1 MENENK
7 MNAYECMFIVD
18 ISTGSD
24 AAAPTVQKFV
34 NLIDTNG
41 EIVDVAEWGKRR
53 FEYPIND
60 QNEGYYTVV
69 TFKAPSEFPTELE
82 RLLNIDEAVMRSIVV
97 KIDDAVAERVAR
109 RAAERAAAAEAAAVE
124 AENAAAEETAPVEE
138 AAPADEAAPAEET
151 APAEE
156 AAPADAE

>member
-1 MENENK
+1 MEKEIK
-7 MNAYECMFIVD
+7 MNAYECMFIAD
-18 ISTGSD
+18 ISAGVD

-60 QNEGYYTVV
+60 KNEGYYTVV
-69 TFKAPSEFPTELE
+69 TFKAQSDFPTELE
-82 RLLNIDEAVMRSIVV
+82 RLLNIDESVMRSMAV

-109 RAAERAAAAEAAAVE
+109 RAADRAAAAAAAEAE
-124 AENAAAEETAPVEE
+124 AQAAA
-138 AAPADEAAPAEET
+138 EAAPAEEP
-151 APAEE
+151 AAEE
-156 AAPADAE
+156 AAPVAETAADAE

>member
-1 MENENK
+1 MEKEIK
-7 MNAYECMFIVD
+7 MNAYECMFIAD
-18 ISTGSD
+18 ISAGVD

-60 QNEGYYTVV
+60 KNEGYYTVV
-69 TFKAPSEFPTELE
+69 TFKAQSDFPTELE
-82 RLLNIDEAVMRSIVV
+82 RLLNIDESVMRSMVV

-109 RAAERAAAAEAAAVE
+109 RAADRAAAAAAAEAEAQVAA
-124 AENAAAEETAPVEE
+124 
-138 AAPADEAAPAEET
+138 EAAPAEEP
-151 APAEE
+151 AAEE
-156 AAPADAE
+156 AAPVAETAADAE

>member
-1 MENENK
+1 MEKEIK
-7 MNAYECMFIVD
+7 MNAYECMFIAD
-18 ISTGSD
+18 ISAGVD

-60 QNEGYYTVV
+60 KNEGYYTVV
-69 TFKAPSEFPTELE
+69 TFKAQSDFPTELE
-82 RLLNIDEAVMRSIVV
+82 RLLNIDESVMRSMVV

-109 RAAERAAAAEAAAVE
+109 RAADRAAAAAAAEAE
-124 AENAAAEETAPVEE
+124 AQAAA
-138 AAPADEAAPAEET
+138 EAAPAEEP
-151 APAEE
+151 AAEE
-156 AAPADAE
+156 AAPVAETAADAE

>member
-1 MENENK
+1 
-7 MNAYECMFIVD
+7 MFVVD
-18 ISTGSD
+18 ISAGVD

-69 TFKAPSEFPTELE
+69 TFKAPSDFPTELE
-82 RLLNIDEAVMRSIVV
+82 RLLNIDETVMRSMVV
-97 KIDDAVAERVAR
+97 KIDEAVAERVAR
-109 RAAERAAAAEAAAVE
+109 RAADRAAAAAAAAEAA
-124 AENAAAEETAPVEE
+124 ENAETAE
-138 AAPADEAAPAEET
+138 

-156 AAPADAE
+156 APAAEAESADVAAE

>member
-1 MENENK
+1 MEKEIK
-7 MNAYECMFIVD
+7 MNAYECMFIAD
-18 ISTGSD
+18 ISAGVD

-60 QNEGYYTVV
+60 KNEGYYTVV
-69 TFKAPSEFPTELE
+69 TFKAQSDFPTELE
-82 RLLNIDEAVMRSIVV
+82 RLLNIDESVMRSMVV

-109 RAAERAAAAEAAAVE
+109 RAADRAAAAAAAEAE
-124 AENAAAEETAPVEE
+124 AKAAA
-138 AAPADEAAPAEET
+138 EAAPAEEP
-151 APAEE
+151 AAEE
-156 AAPADAE
+156 AAPVAETAADAE

>member
-1 MENENK
+1 MEKEIK
-7 MNAYECMFIVD
+7 MNAYECMFIAD
-18 ISTGSD
+18 ISAGVD

-60 QNEGYYTVV
+60 KNEGYYTVV
-69 TFKAPSEFPTELE
+69 TFKAQSDFPTELE
-82 RLLNIDEAVMRSIVV
+82 RLLNIDESVMRSMVV

-109 RAAERAAAAEAAAVE
+109 RAADRAAAAAAAAAEAQ
-124 AENAAAEETAPVEE
+124 AAA
-138 AAPADEAAPAEET
+138 EAAPAEEP
-151 APAEE
+151 AAEE
-156 AAPADAE
+156 AAPVAETAADAE

>member
-1 MENENK
+1 MEKEIK
-7 MNAYECMFIVD
+7 MNAYECMFIAD
-18 ISTGSD
+18 ISAGVD

-60 QNEGYYTVV
+60 KNEGYYTVV
-69 TFKAPSEFPTELE
+69 TFKAQSDFPTELE
-82 RLLNIDEAVMRSIVV
+82 RLLNIDESVMRSMVV

-109 RAAERAAAAEAAAVE
+109 RAADRAAAAAATEAEAQAAA
-124 AENAAAEETAPVEE
+124 
-138 AAPADEAAPAEET
+138 EAAPAEEP
-151 APAEE
+151 AAEE
-156 AAPADAE
+156 AAPVAETAADAE

>member
-1 MENENK
+1 MEKEIK
-7 MNAYECMFIVD
+7 MNAYECMFIAD
-18 ISTGSD
+18 ISAGVD

-60 QNEGYYTVV
+60 KNEGYYTVV
-69 TFKAPSEFPTELE
+69 TFKAQSDFPTELE
-82 RLLNIDEAVMRSIVV
+82 RLLNIDESVMRYMVV

-109 RAAERAAAAEAAAVE
+109 RAADRAAAAAAAEAE
-124 AENAAAEETAPVEE
+124 AQAAA
-138 AAPADEAAPAEET
+138 EAAPAEEP
-151 APAEE
+151 AAEE
-156 AAPADAE
+156 AAPVAETAADAE

>member
-1 MENENK
+1 MEKEIK
-7 MNAYECMFIVD
+7 MNAYECMFIAD
-18 ISTGSD
+18 ISAGVD

-60 QNEGYYTVV
+60 KNEGYYTVV
-69 TFKAPSEFPTELE
+69 TFKAQSDFPTELE
-82 RLLNIDEAVMRSIVV
+82 RLLNIDESVMRSMVV

-109 RAAERAAAAEAAAVE
+109 RAADRAAAAAAEAE
-124 AENAAAEETAPVEE
+124 AKAAA
-138 AAPADEAAPAEET
+138 EAAPAEE
-151 APAEE
+151 PAVEE
-156 AAPADAE
+156 AAPVAETAADAE

>member
-1 MENENK
+1 MEKEIK
-7 MNAYECMFIVD
+7 MNAYECMFIAD
-18 ISTGSD
+18 ISAGVD

-60 QNEGYYTVV
+60 KNEGYYTVV
-69 TFKAPSEFPTELE
+69 TFKAQSDFPTELE
-82 RLLNIDEAVMRSIVV
+82 RLLNIDESVMRSMVV

-109 RAAERAAAAEAAAVE
+109 RAADRAAGAAAAEAE
-124 AENAAAEETAPVEE
+124 AQAAA
-138 AAPADEAAPAEET
+138 EAAPAEEP
-151 APAEE
+151 AAEE
-156 AAPADAE
+156 AAPVAETAADAE

>member
-1 MENENK
+1 
-7 MNAYECMFIVD
+7 MFVVD
-18 ISTGSD
+18 ISAGVD

-69 TFKAPSEFPTELE
+69 TFKAPSDFPTELE
-82 RLLNIDEAVMRSIVV
+82 RLLNIDETVMRSMVV
-97 KIDDAVAERVAR
+97 KIDEAVAERVAR
-109 RAAERAAAAEAAAVE
+109 RAADRAAAAAAAAEAAENAETAEAPTEEAPAAE
-124 AENAAAEETAPVEE
+124 AESADVAAE
-138 AAPADEAAPAEET
+138 
-151 APAEE
+151 
-156 AAPADAE
+156 

>member
-1 MENENK
+1 MEKEIK
-7 MNAYECMFIVD
+7 MNAYECMFIAD
-18 ISTGSD
+18 ISAGVD

-60 QNEGYYTVV
+60 KNEGYYTVV
-69 TFKAPSEFPTELE
+69 TFKAQSDFPTELE
-82 RLLNIDEAVMRSIVV
+82 RLLNIDESVMRSMGV

-109 RAAERAAAAEAAAVE
+109 RAADRAAAAAAAEAE
-124 AENAAAEETAPVEE
+124 AQAAA
-138 AAPADEAAPAEET
+138 EAAPAEEP
-151 APAEE
+151 AAEE
-156 AAPADAE
+156 AAPVAETAADAE

>member
-1 MENENK
+1 MEKEIK
-7 MNAYECMFIVD
+7 MNAYECMFIAD
-18 ISTGSD
+18 ISAGVD

-60 QNEGYYTVV
+60 KNEGYYTVV
-69 TFKAPSEFPTELE
+69 TFKAQSDFPTELE
-82 RLLNIDEAVMRSIVV
+82 RLLNIDESVMRSMVV

-109 RAAERAAAAEAAAVE
+109 RAADRAAAA
-124 AENAAAEETAPVEE
+124 AAAESE
-138 AAPADEAAPAEET
+138 AQAAAEAAPAEEP
-151 APAEE
+151 AAEE
-156 AAPADAE
+156 AAPVAETAADAE

>member
-1 MENENK
+1 MEKEIK
-7 MNAYECMFIVD
+7 MNAYECMYIAD
-18 ISTGSD
+18 ISAGVD

-60 QNEGYYTVV
+60 KNEGYYTVV
-69 TFKAPSEFPTELE
+69 TFKAQSDFPTELE
-82 RLLNIDEAVMRSIVV
+82 RLLNIDESVMRSMVV

-109 RAAERAAAAEAAAVE
+109 RAADRAAAAAAAEAE
-124 AENAAAEETAPVEE
+124 AQAAA
-138 AAPADEAAPAEET
+138 EAAPAEEP
-151 APAEE
+151 AAEE
-156 AAPADAE
+156 AAPVAETAADAE

>member
-1 MENENK
+1 MEKEIK
-7 MNAYECMFIVD
+7 MNTYECMFIAD
-18 ISTGSD
+18 ISAGVD

-60 QNEGYYTVV
+60 KNEGYYTVV
-69 TFKAPSEFPTELE
+69 TFKAQSDFPTELE
-82 RLLNIDEAVMRSIVV
+82 RLLNIDESVMRSMVV

-109 RAAERAAAAEAAAVE
+109 RAADRAAAAAAAEAE
-124 AENAAAEETAPVEE
+124 AQAAA
-138 AAPADEAAPAEET
+138 EAAPAEEP
-151 APAEE
+151 AAEE
-156 AAPADAE
+156 AAPVAETAADAE

>member
-1 MENENK
+1 MENEIK

-18 ISTGSD
+18 ISTGTD

-69 TFKAPSEFPTELE
+69 TFKAPAEFPTELE

-97 KIDDAVAERVAR
+97 KIDDTVAERVAR
-109 RAAERAAAAEAAAVE
+109 RAAERAAAAAEAAE
-124 AENAAAEETAPVEE
+124 KAAE
-138 AAPADEAAPAEET
+138 EAAPAEEVSPAEEAT
-151 APAEE
+151 PAEE
-156 AAPADAE
+156 AASADAE

>member
-1 MENENK
+1 MEKEIK
-7 MNAYECMFIVD
+7 MNAYECMFIAD
-18 ISTGSD
+18 ISAGVD

-60 QNEGYYTVV
+60 KNEGYYTVV
-69 TFKAPSEFPTELE
+69 TFKAQSDFPTELE
-82 RLLNIDEAVMRSIVV
+82 RLLNIDESVMRSMVV

-109 RAAERAAAAEAAAVE
+109 RAADRAAAAAAAEAE
-124 AENAAAEETAPVEE
+124 AQAAA
-138 AAPADEAAPAEET
+138 EAAPAEEP
-151 APAEE
+151 AAEE
-156 AAPADAE
+156 AAPVAETAAGAE